1 MGPSEGVEE
10 GFMDTMPPPG
20 EYDQWLDE
28 RLQIITN
35 SMLAFHDQAVRTY
48 HEVLVV
54 KELLLKVLEERKG

>member
-1 MGPSEGVEE
+1 M
-10 GFMDTMPPPG
+10 MDTMPPPG